1 MGIFLVFGDSIAWGA
16 YDSRG
21 GGWVGRLKSF
31 LEKESNLQFELYN
44 LAVDGEITTNLLE
57 RFCPETKRR
66 IKKGMESIIIFAVG
80 INDSYFMKIRNDFIT
95 PPETFKENIRKIIA
109 LSRKFSSR
117 IIFVGLNP
125 VDQSKTTPIPWNTDE
140 SYNNENIKNYNEII
154 KKTCEEENAEFV
166 EIFDKWIK
174 SEYKDLLED
183 GLHPNSNG
191 HKKIFEE
198 VKDLLIF
205 KKII

>member
-1 MGIFLVFGDSIAWGA
+1 
-16 YDSRG
+16 
-21 GGWVGRLKSF
+21 
-31 LEKESNLQFELYN
+31 
-44 LAVDGEITTNLLE
+44 EITINLLE

-66 IKKGMESIIIFAVG
+66 IREGMETVIIFAVG

-95 PPETFKENIRKIIA
+95 PPKIFKENIKDLIA
-109 LSRKFSSR
+109 LSRKVSSK
-117 IIFVGLNP
+117 IVFVGLNP
-125 VDQSKTTPIPWNTDE
+125 VDQSRTTPIPWNADE
-140 SYNNENIKNYNEII
+140 SYSNENIKNYNEII

-174 SEYKDLLED
+174 SDYKDLLED

-191 HKKIFEE
+191 NKKIFEE
-198 VKDLLIF
+198 VKDLLIS